1 MEKALI
7 IGINSFLGEAIYKQL
22 KGSYDVTGIY
32 NRNKENIPQEIK
44 AIQVDEIDRLEGTDF
59 KHIYLV
65 SSFIP
70 TGDKSIEDENLIH
83 ANLLLPAKV
92 SKLFPQSRIV
102 FCSSVSVYENS
113 ANTKDISTKQAPTPY
128 SKYALSKLWGE
139 RSIENHSSY
148 AIIRISSMYGVGMKK
163 ITFLPKIIENALS
176 FGEIK
181 LLGKGERLQNYIH
194 VNDVASIAVKSAQQD
209 DNFTIHA
216 VSEQSYSNKEIAERI
231 ANITPCKLILT
242 GEDTS
247 KSFSYDSSST
257 KEKLGIINY
266 KTIEEG
272 IKEIIEWIKK

>member
-22 KGSYDVTGIY
+22 KDSYDVRGIY

-44 AIQVDEIDRLEGTDF
+44 AIQVDEIDRFEGTDF

-65 SSFIP
+65 SSVSA
-70 TGDKSIEDENLIH
+70 TGAKSIEDENLMP

-92 SKLFPQSRIV
+92 SKLFPQSRFV

-148 AIIRISSMYGVGMKK
+148 AIIRISSMYGV
-163 ITFLPKIIENALS
+163 
-176 FGEIK
+176 
-181 LLGKGERLQNYIH
+181 
-194 VNDVASIAVKSAQQD
+194 
-209 DNFTIHA
+209 
-216 VSEQSYSNKEIAERI
+216 
-231 ANITPCKLILT
+231 
-242 GEDTS
+242 
-247 KSFSYDSSST
+247 
-257 KEKLGIINY
+257 
-266 KTIEEG
+266 
-272 IKEIIEWIKK
+272 